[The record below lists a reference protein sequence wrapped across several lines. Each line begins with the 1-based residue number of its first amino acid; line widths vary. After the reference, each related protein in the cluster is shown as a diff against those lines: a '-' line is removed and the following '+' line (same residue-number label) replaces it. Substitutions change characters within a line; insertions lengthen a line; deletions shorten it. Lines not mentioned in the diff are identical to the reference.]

1 MMNNAQSK
9 NTAIASIME
18 QKYQIKIKN
27 TILRQIFKTEAGQRI
42 VKDARKKD
50 QKIVTDYIDFLKMSM
65 YNKNIA
71 NG

>member
-27 TILRQIFKTEAGQRI
+27 TILR
-42 VKDARKKD
+42 
-50 QKIVTDYIDFLKMSM
+50 
-65 YNKNIA
+65 
-71 NG
+71 